1 VLVRKDFRTIEDE
14 LAAISAVTAED
25 VGALAK
31 RLLSRPLSAAVVGPY
46 ASRDDLPAELTE
58 LVH

>member
-1 VLVRKDFRTIEDE
+1 LVRKHFRSIEDE
-14 LAAISAVTAED
+14 LAEIRSVTAED

-46 ASRDDLPAELTE
+46 ASSDELPAQLTQ
-58 LVH
+58 LVG